1 MHSENSG
8 SSAKVV
14 MWQKSIAEVCLV
26 LIYSNIFWQNS
37 TWGVGWGCR
46 VGVAGSMADEC
57 IT

>member
-26 LIYSNIFWQNS
+26 LIYSNIFLAKQHL
-37 TWGVGWGCR
+37 GCR